1 MQRVAAALKWYLS
14 KIRSTLTILDLALTM
29 QPSVCPD
36 DTNRLQDADYLLQQ
50 FISAADPTSAE
61 VWLARLLSEHAEPL
75 IRRVVGSKLR
85 HREER
90 QDVDDVCSEV
100 LLQLTGR
107 LRGLRDAKG
116 PPITNFEA
124 YVATTAQ
131 NACYGYL
138 RTKHRT
144 EWNFRNKLKF
154 LLTHRPE
161 FWIRDDQYGQVVC
174 GLTKGEKSAE
184 VNPPLRVT
192 AQTDLNEFLL
202 SNSATVKQAE
212 GNPTSDLVASLLAW
226 FGGTLYFDDLTDL
239 MEEILGVQDR
249 PLAFFQDEC
258 IGEGQQVLRDRAP
271 DIVIRL
277 AQSRYLARLWREV
290 GALPVNQRHA
300 LLLNLREVGQASA
313 LSLFVETGVVNL
325 RQIAET
331 LEIQL
336 DGFVILWNELPLD
349 DNSIATRMGITRQQV
364 INLRKSA
371 RQRLERRMRLV
382 D

>member
-1 MQRVAAALKWYLS
+1 ML
-14 KIRSTLTILDLALTM
+14 
-29 QPSVCPD
+29 PSVCPA
-36 DTNRLQDADYLLQQ
+36 DTNPLKDADYLLHQ
-50 FISAADPTSAE
+50 FIFAADPTSAE
-61 VWLARLLSEHAEPL
+61 VWLARLLSEYAEPR

-85 HREER
+85 RNEER

-100 LLQLTGR
+100 FLQLTGR
-107 LRGLRDAKG
+107 LRGIRDENG
-116 PPITNFEA
+116 PPIANFEA

-154 LLTHRPE
+154 LLNHRPE
-161 FWIRDDQYGQVVC
+161 FWIRDGQYGQVVC
-174 GLTKGEKSAE
+174 GLKKGGAAE
-184 VNPPLRVT
+184 LDPPLRVT
-192 AQTDLNEFLL
+192 AQTDLNEFLS
-202 SNSATVKQAE
+202 SNSATVEQAE

-226 FGGTLYFDDLTDL
+226 LGRTVYFDDLTDL
-239 MEEILGVQDR
+239 MMEMLGVQDR

-258 IGEGQQVLRDRAP
+258 IAEGKQMLRDRTP
-271 DIVIRL
+271 DAVMRL
-277 AQSRYLARLWREV
+277 AQNRYLARLWREV
-290 GALPVNQRHA
+290 GALPINQRHA
-300 LLLNLREVGQASA
+300 LLLNLREMGQASA
-313 LSLFVETGVVNL
+313 LSLFVETGIVNF

-336 DGFVILWNELPLD
+336 EAFTTLWNQLPLD
-349 DNSIATRMGITRQQV
+349 DNLIATRMGITRQQV

>member
-1 MQRVAAALKWYLS
+1 ML
-14 KIRSTLTILDLALTM
+14 
-29 QPSVCPD
+29 PSVCPD
-36 DTNRLQDADYLLQQ
+36 DTNRLQDADYLLHQ
-50 FISAADPTSAE
+50 FILAADPTSAE
-61 VWLARLLSEHAEPL
+61 VWLARLLSEYAEPL

-85 HREER
+85 RNEER

-100 LLQLTGR
+100 FLQLTGR
-107 LRGLRDAKG
+107 LRSIRDANG
-116 PPITNFEA
+116 PPIAKFEA

-154 LLTHRPE
+154 LLNHRPE

-174 GLTKGEKSAE
+174 GLKKGESVE
-184 VNPPLRVT
+184 LDPPVRGT
-192 AQTDLNEFLL
+192 AQTDLHEFLS
-202 SNSATVKQAE
+202 SNSATVEQAE

-226 FGGTLYFDDLTDL
+226 LGRTVYFDDLTDL
-239 MEEILGVQDR
+239 MVEMLGVQDR

-258 IGEGQQVLRDRAP
+258 IAKGQQMLRDRTP
-271 DIVIRL
+271 DAVMRL
-277 AQSRYLARLWREV
+277 AQSRYIARLWREV
-290 GALPVNQRHA
+290 GALPIGQRHA
-300 LLLNLREVGQASA
+300 LLLNLREMGQASA
-313 LSLFVETGVVNL
+313 LSLFVETGIVDL

-331 LEIQL
+331 LEIHL
-336 DGFVILWNELPLD
+336 EVFTTLWNQLPLD

-371 RQRLERRMRLV
+371 RKRLERRMRLV

>member
-1 MQRVAAALKWYLS
+1 
-14 KIRSTLTILDLALTM
+14 M
-29 QPSVCPD
+29 QPSVCPT
-36 DTNRLQDADYLLQQ
+36 DTNRPKDADYLLHQ
-50 FISAADPTSAE
+50 FIFAADPTSAE
-61 VWLARLLSEHAEPL
+61 VWLARLLSEYAEPL

-85 HREER
+85 RKEER

-107 LRGLRDAKG
+107 LRGSRDAKG
-116 PPITNFEA
+116 PPIANFEA

-154 LLTHRPE
+154 LLNHRPE

-184 VNPPLRVT
+184 LNPPLQVT
-192 AQTDLNEFLL
+192 AQLDLNEFLS
-202 SNSATVKQAE
+202 SNSATVEQAE
-212 GNPTSDLVASLLAW
+212 GNPTSDFVANLLAW
-226 FGGTLYFDDLTDL
+226 LGGTVYFDDLADL
-239 MEEILGVQDR
+239 MAEMLGVQDQ
-249 PLAFFQDEC
+249 PLTFFQDEC
-258 IGEGQQVLRDRAP
+258 IGEGQQVLRDRTP
-271 DIVIRL
+271 DAVMRL

-290 GALPVNQRHA
+290 GALPISQRHA
-300 LLLNLREVGQASA
+300 LLLNLREMGQASA
-313 LSLFVETGVVNL
+313 LSLFVETGIVNL

-336 DGFVILWNELPLD
+336 EAFTALWNQLPLD
-349 DNSIATRMGITRQQV
+349 DNSIATRMGITRQRV

-371 RQRLERRMRLV
+371 RKRLERRMRLV

>member
-1 MQRVAAALKWYLS
+1 
-14 KIRSTLTILDLALTM
+14 M